1 VRSDPSG
8 AALFHGDRE
17 VGETPLEFPLPRA
30 GLVRLQVRLQGYAPR
45 TIAIGPESPAAVTA
59 TLERLATGT
68 LRFRFFPADAD
79 MLLDGRPLDHKGNLV
94 DAEVAEGEHVLRI
107 ESGERSRTVRFR
119 VRASET
125 TELGTVELPAD

>member
-1 VRSDPSG
+1 M
-8 AALFHGDRE
+8 
-17 VGETPLEFPLPRA
+17 
-30 GLVRLQVRLQGYAPR
+30 APP
-45 TIAIGPESPAAVTA
+45 GGVV
-59 TLERLATGT
+59 ATGT

-79 MLLDGRPLDHKGNLV
+79 TLLDGRPLDHKGNLV

-125 TELGTVELPAD
+125 TELGTIELPAE